1 MTCKCLLFN
10 SIPRPRD
17 LSIEYNLVILFPN
30 RTDEDSF
37 QKVKNWVKEL
47 KKMLGSEIVLTIV
60 GNKLDLNKD
69 RVIEFETAEK

>member
-1 MTCKCLLFN
+1 MGNVTQPYPIYSAFLF
-10 SIPRPRD
+10 R
-17 LSIEYNLVILFPN
+17 LFIFIFS

-69 RVIEFETAEK
+69 RNVPIDAAEG

>member
-1 MTCKCLLFN
+1 ML
-10 SIPRPRD
+10 D
-17 LSIEYNLVILFPN
+17 LSLFILFRSN

-47 KKMLGSEIVLTIV
+47 KKMLGSDIVLTIV

-69 RVIEFETAEK
+69 RNVPIETAEG

>member
-1 MTCKCLLFN
+1 MRLYEWLFF
-10 SIPRPRD
+10 S
-17 LSIEYNLVILFPN
+17 FH

-60 GNKLDLNKD
+60 GNKIDLNKD
-69 RVIEFETAEK
+69 RTVPFETAET

>member
-1 MTCKCLLFN
+1 MVTVGGGIPQLF
-10 SIPRPRD
+10 S
-17 LSIEYNLVILFPN
+17 LFTIFHLY

-69 RVIEFETAEK
+69 RNVPVETAERWDLIPFLI

>member
-1 MTCKCLLFN
+1 MNQLL
-10 SIPRPRD
+10 IVEAV
-17 LSIEYNLVILFPN
+17 EYSNDILILNCN

-60 GNKLDLNKD
+60 GNKVDLNKD
-69 RVIEFETAEK
+69 RVIEIETAET